1 MTQPHDDPQIKNLVR
16 RLRSAFDPCTI
27 YLFGSRAAGDVPPDS
42 DFDVMV
48 VVPETEESHFE
59 RYERAMVV
67 LRGFGHS
74 VDLLIY
80 TQAEWDYLSPKRY
93 SVARQVRD
101 RGVVVHAA

>member
-1 MTQPHDDPQIKNLVR
+1 MTKPHDYPQIKDLVR

-48 VVPETEESHFE
+48 VVPETERSHFE
-59 RYERAMVV
+59 RQGRGQMA
-67 LRGFGHS
+67 LRGFGYS

-101 RGVVVHAA
+101 RGIMVHAA